1 MKGHEKLTLLLCL
14 IWTATII
21 YGEMFS
27 FYMPFLF
34 SCSWPHLS
42 SSSSSDSTMNG
53 KGYAADYVKVAVIAD
68 PQIMDKTSLRLPSK
82 SLALEFVQFYTDLF
96 MRRAFFSSILP
107 FKPEVILF
115 LGDYFDGGP
124 YLSDDEWQ
132 ESLSRLKHMFGL
144 NTEEIHS
151 TVKVYHLPG
160 NHDIGYATLQSH
172 KPEVVRRY
180 EKEFGSRNYQFM
192 VGKVEF
198 VAIDAQTVDATQE
211 GSVASA
217 TWNFVGNVSSD
228 RQLHPRVLLSHI
240 PLYRRDWTDC
250 GPHRGSPII
259 NQVIVLSGHDH
270 DQCTVTHESK
280 GGPVTEHTLGTISW
294 QQGNL
299 YPSFMLLSARK
310 TPLSDTSLPEEAV
323 LTRLCFLP
331 MQTHIYIWYIVLFVL
346 TILSLLLWP
355 TSGLSFCHHQFD
367 DMVECVRKLINI
379 YRDGTKEK
387 NEDENYEYEMIW
399 GADGSMH
406 LVKKVLAQPVT
417 RTNNIGP
424 VERGNAVMRATAK
437 KSVNQLTEVCLS
449 METNADSEVDPKKL
463 PPRASKSKAKM
474 VIQRFVRTFR
484 MLILIAAVNV
494 PLYMMFLF
502 KDWIDK

>member
-14 IWTATII
+14 IWTATIL

-198 VAIDAQTVDATQE
+198 VAIDAQTVDANQE

-217 TWNFVGNVSSD
+217 TWNFVSNVSSD

-259 NQVIVLSGHDH
+259 NQRIRHNIYDKEVSYQNYITEESSNQLLNLIRPVIVLSGHDH

-331 MQTHIYIWYIVLFVL
+331 MQTHIYIW
-346 TILSLLLWP
+346 
-355 TSGLSFCHHQFD
+355 
-367 DMVECVRKLINI
+367 
-379 YRDGTKEK
+379 
-387 NEDENYEYEMIW
+387 
-399 GADGSMH
+399 
-406 LVKKVLAQPVT
+406 
-417 RTNNIGP
+417 
-424 VERGNAVMRATAK
+424 GNAVMRATAK

>member
-14 IWTATII
+14 IWTATIL

-198 VAIDAQTVDATQE
+198 VAIDAQTVDGTF
-211 GSVASA
+211 
-217 TWNFVGNVSSD
+217 NF
-228 RQLHPRVLLSHI
+228 
-240 PLYRRDWTDC
+240 
-250 GPHRGSPII
+250 
-259 NQVIVLSGHDH
+259 
-270 DQCTVTHESK
+270 
-280 GGPVTEHTLGTISW
+280 LG
-294 QQGNL
+294 
-299 YPSFMLLSARK
+299 
-310 TPLSDTSLPEEAV
+310 
-323 LTRLCFLP
+323 
-331 MQTHIYIWYIVLFVL
+331 
-346 TILSLLLWP
+346 
-355 TSGLSFCHHQFD
+355 
-367 DMVECVRKLINI
+367 
-379 YRDGTKEK
+379 
-387 NEDENYEYEMIW
+387 
-399 GADGSMH
+399 
-406 LVKKVLAQPVT
+406 
-417 RTNNIGP
+417 
-424 VERGNAVMRATAK
+424 
-437 KSVNQLTEVCLS
+437 
-449 METNADSEVDPKKL
+449 
-463 PPRASKSKAKM
+463 
-474 VIQRFVRTFR
+474 
-484 MLILIAAVNV
+484 
-494 PLYMMFLF
+494 
-502 KDWIDK
+502 

>member
-14 IWTATII
+14 IWTATIL

-42 SSSSSDSTMNG
+42 SSSSSNPTMNG

-160 NHDIGYATLQSH
+160 NHDIGYATLQTH

-180 EKEFGSRNYQFM
+180 EKEFGSRNYRFM

-198 VAIDAQTVDATQE
+198 VAVDAQTVD
-211 GSVASA
+211 GSL
-217 TWNFVGNVSSD
+217 T
-228 RQLHPRVLLSHI
+228 LHPLQRIKKEVLLQQLGILLAMSH
-240 PLYRRDWTDC
+240 
-250 GPHRGSPII
+250 
-259 NQVIVLSGHDH
+259 QVIVLSGHDH

-299 YPSFMLLSARK
+299 YPSFMLLSARNS
-310 TPLSDTSLPEEAV
+310 PLSDTSLPEEAV

-355 TSGLSFCHHQFD
+355 TSGLSFCYHRFD

-379 YRDGTKEK
+379 YRDETKEK
-387 NEDENYEYEMIW
+387 NEDENCEYEMIW

-406 LVKKVLAQPVT
+406 LVKKVLTQPVT
-417 RTNNIGP
+417 RRNDIGA

-463 PPRASKSKAKM
+463 PPRASKSQAKV
-474 VIQRFVRTFR
+474 VIKRFVRTFR

-494 PLYMMFLF
+494 PLYMMLLF